1 METERTD
8 RKGATAVAVRH
19 ETELYAPVR
28 AFFEARGYEVK
39 SEVLHCDLVAVRRNG
54 DGGEETVI
62 VELKRAFNLELLLQG
77 IERQRLSAQVVL
89 AVERNRKKSG
99 AVNQR
104 FGDLAELCRRLG
116 LGLMTVTFFRT
127 KAPLVEWLAEPGEP
141 PLRGM
146 RRKRRERLMAE
157 FAARSGDYNVG
168 GSTQRKLMT
177 AYREQALRCAWA
189 LAAEGGE
196 APPRR
201 VRERA
206 GCARAGE
213 ILRDNHYGWFE
224 HPAKGVYRLAE
235 EGRKALRE
243 YADILKAWAPDAAEF
258 ALAAG
263 TVPDA
268 EAASGAKTAPAA
280 VPRPADA

>member
-1 METERTD
+1 M
-8 RKGATAVAVRH
+8 AVRH

-39 SEVLHCDLVAVRRNG
+39 SEVLHCDLVAVRRG
-54 DGGEETVI
+54 EGGEEETVI
-62 VELKRAFNLELLLQG
+62 VELKRTFNLELLLQG
-77 IERQRLSAQVVL
+77 IERQRLSDNVVL

-99 AVNQR
+99 AVSQR

-116 LGLMTVTFFRT
+116 LGLMTVTFFKT

-141 PLRGM
+141 PLRGI

-168 GSTQRKLMT
+168 GSTQRKLVT

-201 VRERA
+201 VRELA
-206 GCARAGE
+206 GCPRAAA

-224 HPAKGVYRLAE
+224 HPAKGVYRLAA
-235 EGRKALRE
+235 EGRQALRE
-243 YADILKAWAPDAAEF
+243 YADILKAWAPGAGDAAAHF
-258 ALAAG
+258 AAAAG
-263 TVPDA
+263 REPG
-268 EAASGAKTAPAA
+268 EA
-280 VPRPADA
+280 